1 MTVATVRR
9 TKGPAVAKLFTN
21 FRHTKGPAA
30 GKTFVLEPW
39 QQDDTDLMFE
49 LDANNRRQWRSILYG
64 VPRGCG
70 KSPMVAGFGLAE
82 LLARDDEPDVFCA
95 AGKREQAGIVQGF
108 AASFV
113 KSGPLAA
120 KCQVFANAIT
130 YAPNGGSMRTVSA
143 DGTLAHGLS
152 VSAALRDEKHAWVT
166 PKQEELHWA
175 LATATH
181 KREDSVEYDI
191 TTAGWDKRTLLGE
204 QYDANLATMELE
216 WSEDRCRLVGRD
228 VEGRSLMIWRGA
240 PEEAD
245 VADPAVWRAC
255 VPASWVPASEL
266 ARLARTLPEN
276 VFRRL
281 ILNQWT
287 EAESTWLPLGA
298 WDDCADK
305 KRVVAVDEP
314 IVVAF
319 CGRYQNDGASLIGCT
334 TSGEPHVFT
343 IKVWEPETLKDEGYQ
358 IPKGAIEQVV
368 ARVMRDRSVVALVA
382 DEIGFADEVAGWKQ
396 TYGSIVETP
405 ISEDGRPKN
414 RRSRMM
420 AACSRFYGDV
430 VAKDLS
436 QDGNRATARH
446 LAQCTGKDGDG
457 GTYITVDPDSGLHIH
472 AGVAAV
478 LAYERAADGDASEPW
493 ALRW

>member
-30 GKTFVLEPW
+30 GKTFTLEPW

-49 LDANNRRQWRSILYG
+49 LDARGRRQWRSILYG

-70 KSPMVAGFGLAE
+70 KSPLVAGFGLAE
-82 LLARDDEPDVFCA
+82 MMARDDEPDVFCA

-108 AASFV
+108 AGSFV
-113 KSGPLAA
+113 KGSPLEAR
-120 KCQVFANAIT
+120 CSVFANSIT
-130 YAPNGGSMRTVSA
+130 CSTNGGSMRTVSA

-204 QYDANLATMELE
+204 QYDANVASMELE
-216 WSEDRCRLVGRD
+216 WSDDRCRLVGRD

-240 PEEAD
+240 PEDAD
-245 VADPAVWRAC
+245 VSDPRVWRAC
-255 VPASWVPASEL
+255 MPASWVPDEEI

-298 WDDCADK
+298 WDACRDAD
-305 KRVVAVDEP
+305 RHVDADEP
-314 IVVAF
+314 VVLAF
-319 CGRYQNDGASLIGCT
+319 CGRYQNDGASLVGCT
-334 TSGEPHVFT
+334 LGDRPHVFT
-343 IKVWEPETLKDEGYQ
+343 IRVWEPEHGQEGFQ
-358 IPKGAIEQVV
+358 IKPKAIESAV
-368 ARVMRDRSVVALVA
+368 AGAMATRNVVALVA
-382 DEIGFADEVAGWKQ
+382 DELGFVDEVAQWKQ
-396 TYGSIVETP
+396 AYGSIVETP
-405 ISEDGRPKN
+405 ITEDGRPKN
-414 RRSRMM
+414 RRSFMTK
-420 AACSRFYGDV
+420 ACSRFFSDV
-430 VAKDLS
+430 VAHELS
-436 QDGNRATARH
+436 QDGNRVTGRH
-446 LAQCTGKDGDG
+446 LAQCDGKDGDG
-457 GTYITVDPDSGLHIH
+457 GTYITVDPDSGLHID
-472 AGVAAV
+472 AAVAAI
-478 LAYERAADGDASEPW
+478 LAHDRAVDGDGGEPW
-493 ALRW
+493 MLRW